1 MGDLA
6 TGTEAT
12 GARCDRQVT
21 LPLVALPASGYPY
34 SMNSVLLETGIIL
47 LLLLGN
53 GVFAMTELAVVSA
66 RKSRLKAMAAMGDAR
81 AAAALALAEAP
92 NQFLS
97 TVQVGITSVGIL
109 AGAFGGATL
118 AGEIGRGLMAIG
130 VPAAY
135 AQAAGV
141 GLVVVAITFCSLIL
155 GELVPKRVAL
165 SNPEGIARVM
175 AGPMARLAGWAS
187 PAVKLLSLATELVLR
202 LLRLQPR
209 PASPVTEEE
218 VRALIREGR
227 EAGVFQQTE
236 ARMVEGVLA
245 LDRLPVREIM
255 TPRAKIIWIS
265 MDESHDAL
273 WHKIVVSGHSTFPVY
288 QGQRDN
294 VVGLIS
300 VKAIYA
306 NLAAGL
312 PVKVKD
318 LVTKP
323 LIVPS
328 SLAAISLL
336 DTFKRSGQFH
346 ALVADEFGGI
356 VGLVSLHDVM
366 EAVIGDFPSQDAR
379 LKPTAKRRDDG
390 SWLVDAMIEIEDFQA
405 LLPQFVFPPAG
416 ARSYHTF
423 GGYVFER
430 LGRVPAE
437 GDAFEANGYRVEIID
452 MDRNRVDKVLLILLD
467 RLPPQAPDSP

>member
-1 MGDLA
+1 
-6 TGTEAT
+6 
-12 GARCDRQVT
+12 
-21 LPLVALPASGYPY
+21 
-34 SMNSVLLETGIIL
+34 MNSVLLEAGFIL
-47 LLLLGN
+47 LLLVGN

-66 RKSRLKAMAAMGDAR
+66 RKSRLKGMAAAGDQR
-81 AAAALALAEAP
+81 AAAALALAESP
-92 NQFLS
+92 NRFLS
-97 TVQVGITSVGIL
+97 TVQVGITMVGIL

-118 AGEIGRGLMAIG
+118 AAHIGNGLAAVG
-130 VPAAY
+130 LPGAY

-141 GLVVVAITFCSLIL
+141 AVVVVVITFCSLIV

-165 SNPEGIARVM
+165 ANPEGIARVM
-175 AGPMARLAGWAS
+175 AGPMARLAALAW
-187 PAVKLLSLATELVLR
+187 PLVKVLSVTTELVLR
-202 LLRLQPR
+202 LLGLRER
-209 PASPVTEEE
+209 KESPVTEEE

-227 EAGVFQQTE
+227 EAGVFHQTE

-255 TPRAKIIWIS
+255 TPRAKIIWINVH
-265 MDESHDAL
+265 EAHETI
-273 WHKIVVSGHSTFPVY
+273 WHKVVVSGHTTFPVY
-288 QGQRDN
+288 QGDRDN
-294 VVGLIS
+294 VVGMIS

-312 PVKVKD
+312 PVTVKD
-318 LVTKP
+318 LMTKP

-336 DTFKRSGQFH
+336 ETFKRSGQFH
-346 ALVADEFGGI
+346 ALVSDEFGGI

-366 EAVIGDFPSQDAR
+366 EAVIGDFPSQDMR
-379 LKPTAKRRDDG
+379 LKPMAKRREDG

-405 LLPQFVFPPAG
+405 QMPQFVLPPPE

-423 GGYVFER
+423 GGYVFEQ

-437 GDAFEANGYRVEIID
+437 GDAFEAQGYRIEIID
-452 MDRNRVDKVLLILLD
+452 MDRNRVDKVLLIPLD
-467 RLPPQAPDSP
+467 RLPPRQS